1 MNPNIHNLSL
11 QGITGVLFGIISI
24 LFVALIHTLI
34 NHFTSSSGV
43 TSVLP
48 ISFLEIT
55 LLICGI
61 LFSLITYLIIVL
73 ANKRRRKKLNLKG
86 WELNAKK
93 IRLIFFIQFVV
104 VVCISYLCVQI
115 GMLKLI
121 IPIILLV
128 YGLSCIVAN
137 HYTFGFSKVL
147 GLFFALQSLLAI
159 FFPEVQFLLL
169 AIAFGGFHIIYG
181 VFSSKN
187 TASIS

>member
-1 MNPNIHNLSL
+1 MNPKIHNLSL
-11 QGITGVLFGIISI
+11 QGITGVLFGFISI
-24 LFVALIHTLI
+24 LFIVLINTLI
-34 NHFTSSSGV
+34 NEFTSSSGI
-43 TSVLP
+43 SSILP

-55 LLICGI
+55 LLICGV
-61 LFSLITYLIIVL
+61 LFTLITYLIIVL
-73 ANKRRRKKLNLKG
+73 ANKRRRKKLNLIG
-86 WELNAKK
+86 WEVNAKK

-104 VVCISYLCVQI
+104 VVCISYLCIQI

-137 HYTFGFSKVL
+137 HYTIGFSKVL

-169 AIAFGGFHIIYG
+169 AVAFGGFHIIYAL
-181 VFSSKN
+181 FNNSRANLKL
-187 TASIS
+187 